1 MPELPEVETVVRELR
16 EEICG
21 DIISSV
27 EIFRSNPIV
36 QVDLDVF
43 QEQLCGR
50 EFVNITRRA
59 KFLIFLLK
67 PKRFLLAHLRMT
79 GKFIV
84 SDSLI
89 EPTKYNRVWFN
100 LKSGRLMIFDDIR
113 CFGTLE
119 VYDDLADSKSLQKL
133 GIEPLSNAMTPEY
146 FKKHLASSKREIKSV
161 LLDQTVVAGLGNIYV
176 SEILFRS
183 RIHPQRSTGSITK
196 KEWSLIIKHTKYILK
211 AAIKNNGTTIS
222 DFRRVDDKTGK
233 FQQFLQVYEKKEQPC
248 TECGTP
254 IHRIVQQQR
263 STFFCPECQK

>member
-36 QVDLDVF
+36 QGDLDRF

-50 EFVNITRRA
+50 KFIDVRRRA
-59 KFLIFLLK
+59 KYLIFNLEPTKYLV
-67 PKRFLLAHLRMT
+67 AHLRMT

-84 SDSLI
+84 SDPLP

-100 LKSGRLMIFDDIR
+100 LESGRQMIFDDIR

-133 GIEPLSNAMTPEY
+133 GIEPLSKAMSIGY
-146 FKKHLASSKREIKSV
+146 FKKNLGSSKR
-161 LLDQTVVAGLGNIYV
+161 
-176 SEILFRS
+176 
-183 RIHPQRSTGSITK
+183 
-196 KEWSLIIKHTKYILK
+196 
-211 AAIKNNGTTIS
+211 
-222 DFRRVDDKTGK
+222 
-233 FQQFLQVYEKKEQPC
+233 
-248 TECGTP
+248 
-254 IHRIVQQQR
+254 
-263 STFFCPECQK
+263 